1 VVFDF
6 TENVEQFEDDE
17 VPNSLFNPLN
27 DRDENDIEENR
38 TLF

>member
-1 VVFDF
+1 
-6 TENVEQFEDDE
+6 VEEFDDE